1 MSVVVYFYQSTKKIL
16 SGRENIQ
23 EPRPNE
29 TVIYSMISLN
39 DIMSVSLFPV
49 REIASSNYHSC
60 FWRVSEDDPFKN
72 GFVSVESAKA
82 YFAANKIYV

>member
-1 MSVVVYFYQSTKKIL
+1 MSVVVYYFQSTKKIL
-16 SGRENIQ
+16 SGSENIQ

-29 TVIYSMISLN
+29 TVNYGMVSLG
-39 DIMSVSLFPV
+39 DIMSVSLFPD
-49 REIASSNYHSC
+49 RKIASSDYHSC

-72 GFVSVESAKA
+72 GYVSVEGAKA